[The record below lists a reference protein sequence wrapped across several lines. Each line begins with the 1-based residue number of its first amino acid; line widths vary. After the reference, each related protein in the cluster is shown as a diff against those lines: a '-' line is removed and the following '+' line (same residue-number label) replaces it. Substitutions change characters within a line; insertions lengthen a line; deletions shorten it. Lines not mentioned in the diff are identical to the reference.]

1 MLECLHIK
9 WILYMDLKERPNVMK
24 SFYYIICNLI
34 IIINFSCL
42 FQYTIKLIP
51 TRTITTITTTIK
63 MKEGKRRMNTKKV
76 QKLIRQESTEKRRPR
91 KILII
96 GSSQS
101 GKSSLI
107 RRFLNNAFSMQY
119 LPSSDGLYNEDYSY
133 RGYNFNVDI
142 VDLPGSVKSNMIRDL
157 HIQTADVIM
166 LVYEID
172 NLDSVNEVRRTF
184 NVIKSTRQDKMP
196 IVLVGTK
203 SDLKRGSTPPEFW
216 QQSEEVIDILNEIH
230 GTKHILTSSKYNIHV
245 KEAFEYC
252 FDDIIKRIHTISMSQ
267 QPLSTSAGKKRKSC
281 RMASCLNLLKGFT
294 RDVK

>member
-1 MLECLHIK
+1 MT
-9 WILYMDLKERPNVMK
+9 KEK
-24 SFYYIICNLI
+24 
-34 IIINFSCL
+34 
-42 FQYTIKLIP
+42 Q
-51 TRTITTITTTIK
+51 
-63 MKEGKRRMNTKKV
+63 RRMNTKKV

-91 KILII
+91 KILVL

-107 RRFLNNAFSMQY
+107 RRFIKNSFTTQY
-119 LPSSDGLYNEDYSY
+119 VPSVDGLYNEDYSY

-142 VDLPGSVKSNMIRDL
+142 VDLPGYVKSNMIRDL

-172 NLDSVNEVRRTF
+172 NLESVHEVRRTF

-196 IVLVGTK
+196 IALVGTK

-216 QQSEEVIDILNEIH
+216 QQTDEVIDILNEIH
-230 GTKHILTSSKYNIHV
+230 GSKHILTSSKYNIHV

-267 QPLSTSAGKKRKSC
+267 QPPSKSAAGKKRKSSC